1 MRARKRILNLRNQ
14 SRITIPKEDLWFF
27 SESTPLKQS
36 PVIERKSTRDDVLS
50 ILNQDFTRYSLEDS
64 GRDRNNRVSGFV
76 VDWQMSDAF

>member
-1 MRARKRILNLRNQ
+1 MRARKRILNIRNQ

-36 PVIERKSTRDDVLS
+36 PVIERKSTRGDVLS
-50 ILNQDFTRYSLEDS
+50 NLNQDNTRYSLDES
-64 GRDRNNRVSGFV
+64 ESYRSNKASGFV